1 MKLERMT
8 EIFINT
14 CRTFIAV
21 VLAVALVVGVPLK
34 AMALPSTSDAPST
47 GELAKDR
54 LKEQVEGV
62 FGDQPNQRIPGRYK
76 GDTGHDEPG
85 LTELP
90 RGVDRTAN
98 QAEHSQKDAE
108 RRLNRAKTAVEN
120 KAGDARN
127 SVENFTDSV
136 KDSVRDLLD

>member
-1 MKLERMT
+1 MKLKRMT

-21 VLAVALVVGVPLK
+21 VLAVALVVGAPLK
-34 AMALPSTSDAPST
+34 AMALPSTSDAPGT

-62 FGDQPNQRIPGRYK
+62 FGDQPNQRIPGRVN
-76 GDTGHDEPG
+76 GDYGHDEPG

-98 QAEHSQKDAE
+98 QAQRSQDEAG
-108 RRLNRAKTAVEN
+108 RQFNRAKTAVES
-120 KAGDARN
+120 KADDARSN
-127 SVENFTDSV
+127 VGGFADSV
-136 KDSVRDLLD
+136 KDSVRDLFE

>member
-1 MKLERMT
+1 MKLKRMT

-21 VLAVALVVGVPLK
+21 VLAVALVVGAPLK

-47 GELAKDR
+47 GALAKDR
-54 LKEQVEGV
+54 LNEQIEGV
-62 FGDQPNQRIPGRYK
+62 FGDQPNQRIPGRVN
-76 GDTGHDEPG
+76 GDYGHDEPG

-98 QAEHSQKDAE
+98 QAESSQKDAG
-108 RRLNRAKTAVEN
+108 RQFNRAKTAVED

-127 SVENFTDSV
+127 SVGNFTDSV

>member
-1 MKLERMT
+1 MKLKRMT

-21 VLAVALVVGVPLK
+21 VLAVALVVGAPLK

-54 LKEQVEGV
+54 LKEQIEGV
-62 FGDQPNQRIPGRYK
+62 LGDQPNQRIPGRVN
-76 GDTGHDEPG
+76 GDYGHDEPG

-98 QAEHSQKDAE
+98 QSERSQEEAGRQFK
-108 RRLNRAKTAVEN
+108 RAKTAVED
-120 KAGDARN
+120 KADDARN
-127 SVENFTDSV
+127 SVESFTDSV